1 MSNISN
7 RHNLVKFVSGESK
20 PFSGQRLAKIGYKGE
35 GKFSDSM
42 CVSLPQISN
51 EVEKK
56 LKESPE
62 MFLSILVEAIHKA
75 QDGIVKSL
83 WESSGATMQSIGDD
97 EVSLSACLAFI
108 ESTQGIGRLTKDFLK
123 AWFTE
128 SMAENLSVIFAEK
141 LSLDVNHPKI
151 SQLLNGY
158 CGMVESL
165 AAPKISLSHKQME
178 NLISVMAYSSDEMI
192 ANRLVNR
199 MKDSMKESATEVELI
214 MMN

>member
-20 PFSGQRLAKIGYKGE
+20 AFTGQRLAKIGYKGE

-42 CVSLPQISN
+42 CVSLPQITG

-56 LKESPE
+56 LKESPA
-62 MFLSILVEAIHKA
+62 MFLSLLVEAVHKA
-75 QDGIVKSL
+75 QDGIMKSL
-83 WESSGATMQSIGDD
+83 WESSGATLTSVSD
-97 EVSLSACLAFI
+97 EDVSLSASLAYL
-108 ESTQGIGRLTKDFLK
+108 ESTQGIGRLTKEFLK

-128 SMAENLSVIFAEK
+128 NLAENLSVIFAEK
-141 LSLDVNHPKI
+141 LSLELDHPKI
-151 SQLLNGY
+151 AQLLAGY
-158 CGMVESL
+158 CGLVESL
-165 AAPKISLSHKQME
+165 AAPKIALTVKQME
-178 NLISVMAYSSDEMI
+178 NLISVMPFASDELI

-199 MKDSMKESATEVELI
+199 MKDAMKEIHTEVELI